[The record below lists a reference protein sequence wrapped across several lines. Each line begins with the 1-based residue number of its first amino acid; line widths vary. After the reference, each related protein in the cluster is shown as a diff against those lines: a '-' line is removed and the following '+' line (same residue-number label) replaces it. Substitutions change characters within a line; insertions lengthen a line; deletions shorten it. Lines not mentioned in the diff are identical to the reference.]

1 MAFIHFEPFPAAL
14 TWMLMRITLGCPVGA
29 GHDELAEQA
38 AFTRQTR
45 SFSEISSFSGTRS
58 SAS

>member
-1 MAFIHFEPFPAAL
+1 MAFIHWVPFPAAL
-14 TWMLMRITLGCPVGA
+14 TWTLTRITLGCPVGA

-38 AFTRQTR
+38 AFTRRTL
-45 SFSEISSFSGTRS
+45 SFSEISSSSGTRS